1 MSKENDE
8 IKTSE
13 KHESSTNSPELEQVE
28 VLKSYE
34 QFNLDESKEN
44 KKDNK

>member
-8 IKTSE
+8 IKITE
-13 KHESSTNSPELEQVE
+13 KQKSSPNSPEPEQVE

-34 QFNLDESKEN
+34 QFNFDESEEN
-44 KKDNK
+44 K